1 MSYTKTVFSYD
12 PVSRAY
18 MRAIHLDESDLSPA
32 DLAAGNLVWLIP
44 GNCLESEP
52 PAPPVGKYAAE
63 ENGGWVLRDIPKVEV
78 PEGSNPP
85 SPPPPAEITL
95 EMKIK
100 ALQSVV
106 ESYLDATAQN
116 FNYDNINTAVS
127 YAEEKSVPKFW
138 AEGRMLRKLRSLTYA
153 KCYAILAQFQAG
165 EIEEP
170 TVETLYPMLPVPDM
184 ITCAAEQA
192 ALEAEQAAEEAARLA
207 PPPADAEPASEPEP
221 ATDAEPDEDSGA

>member
-1 MSYTKTVFSYD
+1 MNYSKTVFSYD
-12 PVSRAY
+12 PVSHAY

-52 PAPPVGKYAAE
+52 PVTPAGKYAAE
-63 ENGGWVLRDIPKVEV
+63 ENGGWVLRDIPKLEV
-78 PEGSNPP
+78 PEVID
-85 SPPPPAEITL
+85 PPPQVPTEITL
-95 EMKIK
+95 EMKIN
-100 ALQSVV
+100 ALKGVV
-106 ESYLDATAQN
+106 EKYLDSAASA

-138 AEGRMLRKLRSLTYA
+138 AEGRMFRKLRSLTYA

-170 TVETLYPMLPVPDM
+170 TVETLLPLLPIADT

-192 ALEAEQAAEEAARLA
+192 ALEAEQAAEEAARLS
-207 PPPADAEPASEPEP
+207 PPPAEGEP
-221 ATDAEPDEDSGA
+221 ATDPEPDEASGA

>member
-1 MSYTKTVFSYD
+1 MTYTKTVYAYD

-18 MRAIHLDESDLSPA
+18 MRAIALDEGDLSPA
-32 DLAAGNLVWLIP
+32 DLANGNLVWLIP

-52 PAPPVGKYAAE
+52 PATPAGKYAAE

-78 PEGSNPP
+78 PEVID
-85 SPPPPAEITL
+85 PPPQVPTEITL
-95 EMKIK
+95 EMKINALK
-100 ALQSVV
+100 AVV
-106 ESYLDATAQN
+106 EKNLDAAASA
-116 FNYDNINTAVS
+116 FSYDNINTAVS

-138 AEGRMLRKLRSLTYA
+138 AEGRMFRKLRSLTYA

-170 TVETLYPMLPVPDM
+170 TVESLLPLLPIADT

-207 PPPADAEPASEPEP
+207 PPPADAEPA
-221 ATDAEPDEDSGA
+221 AEADPDEDSGA